1 MMEERAEKLE
11 ATPTEHLYVERVKGI
26 LSEEPVIK
34 NTRTPVRAVVELW
47 RLGYAPD
54 EIPSCLPHLSMAAV
68 FDALSYY
75 CDHMDE
81 INGYIE
87 RNRVPKDLVHPLVR
101 DL

>member
-1 MMEERAEKLE
+1 MEERAEKLE

-34 NTRTPVRAVVELW
+34 GTRISVRTVVEVW
-47 RLGYAPD
+47 RMGTRPE
-54 EIPSCLPHLSMAAV
+54 EIPVHYPHLSLAAV

-75 CDHMDE
+75 CDHRDE
-81 INGYIE
+81 IEMHIE
-87 RNRVPKDLVHPLVR
+87 RNRIPEELVHPLVR